1 MIQIR
6 QVYDP
11 SAKEDGAHFLV
22 ERLLAAR
29 GEKER
34 VANGCLVQR
43 CKNLAPCGAA
53 SMLTGRNL
61 TKKGS
66 RNSLHY
72 IV

>member
-6 QVYDP
+6 QVYNP

-29 GEKER
+29 DEKER
-34 VANGCLVQR
+34 VANGCLG
-43 CKNLAPCGAA
+43 KNLAPCGVA